1 MIVYVFHILMDSVNY
16 HWAWRFC
23 LYGCGWDW
31 SCDFP
36 FLFYMGFWYQD
47 SAISWNESVSTIPS
61 LSSLWD
67 EYDFLLQ
74 CLAAFSGTDIRDLE
88 LLVLACCVCGDS
100 GLVAESC
107 PTLAIPRTKEPGRQ
121 ATVHEI
127 LQARI
132 LAWVPIS
139 FLRGPS
145 RPRSWTP
152 VSCFVGWFL
161 TNWATREAH
170 VCACVGSLIYRLGFN
185 GFMINQ
191 VLNFIFWI
199 FYKM

>member
-1 MIVYVFHILMDSVNY
+1 MNWGVDRD
-16 HWAWRFC
+16 WAARCNNSPLSWSRVPSC
-23 LYGCGWDW
+23 LTPRCLQESHPYSALPLVAMRTRWPPIW
-31 SCDFP
+31 S
-36 FLFYMGFWYQD
+36 
-47 SAISWNESVSTIPS
+47 PS
-61 LSSLWD
+61 LPSSQLCC
-67 EYDFLLQ
+67 ETDFLLQ